1 MTRAA
6 KIGWL
11 LAALAGAAPAAR
23 ADWIVTRDGGK
34 LETKG
39 SWQVKGKM
47 VVFSLPNGTLSSLR
61 SDKVDFAASQRATEQ
76 ARKEAVEGP
85 AAAADK
91 QREAAAKSRRPSV
104 RILTDKDFKKT
115 PAEAAPAAESPDGKQ
130 SKEKEK
136 AKEPAAKDTVP
147 APAGSLQV
155 LSWDRVNPASP
166 GATPGV
172 QLTGK
177 VRNAGGDQLTELTV
191 TAILFDESGNP
202 VARVP
207 AALAV
212 SHLAAGETTTFT
224 VDAPTVSGFAAVK
237 FDAQGRGFKI
247 HTQPA
252 AKGAA
257 APPATGE
264 TARPDSPPPG

>member
-76 ARKEAVEGP
+76 ARKEAAEGP

-104 RILTDKDFKKT
+104 RVLTDKDFKKT
-115 PAEAAPAAESPDGKQ
+115 LPEAAPAAEAADGKPG
-130 SKEKEK
+130 KEK
-136 AKEPAAKDTVP
+136 AREPAARDTVP

-191 TAILFDESGNP
+191 TAILYDETGNP

-207 AALAV
+207 AALAA

-252 AKGAA
+252 ARGTA